1 MATAPT
7 VAARPASPSLAPV
20 DLHLD
25 PPMTL
30 RRVTRRAPWLLPVA
44 LGLFVVLAAGA
55 LFNVL
60 PWDEPIT
67 RWLVELRTPTMNS
80 VVRKISFLGSNK
92 VVFVVAGVAA
102 LVAAKR
108 CPRLAVAIVVIALCR
123 PLAEF
128 VLKDLVSRARPE
140 ESERLVRGVGYSFP
154 SGHPLATASS
164 WGLLPLVFALY
175 TRRRAVWWAATIGV
189 WLLALLIAMSRV
201 WLGVHYTSDVVAALV
216 LSVLGVAL
224 AERAIGRAHRTECKH
239 GRRHRASV
247 TGDAQHVHPQ
257 VVDAEVLQTAS

>member
-1 MATAPT
+1 MASRT
-7 VAARPASPSLAPV
+7 VPGPRRSPSVSSV

-30 RRVTRRAPWLLPVA
+30 GRVTRRVPWFLPAA
-44 LGLFVVLAAGA
+44 LGFFLLLAAGA

-67 RWLVELRTPTMNS
+67 RWLYDLRTPTMNS

-92 VVFVVAGVAA
+92 VVFPVAGIAA
-102 LVAAKR
+102 LLAAKR

-123 PLAEF
+123 PVAEF
-128 VLKDLVSRARPE
+128 VIKDLVSRARPE

-189 WLLALLIAMSRV
+189 WVLALLIAMSRV

-224 AERAIGRAHRTECKH
+224 AERALGRAHRTECKH
-239 GRRHRASV
+239 GRRRRGSV
-247 TGDAQHVHPQ
+247 AGDGEHVHPE
-257 VVDAEVLQTAS
+257 VVDAEVLQAAS